1 MKKLYRLTG
10 IMFLLCLLCCSSFL
24 SVTEAADKEVSFKV
38 TQVELSGSKVLL
50 HGNFKNESE
59 EFQKVRQLTVRYTLS
74 DADGYPLLV
83 GSCRGSD
90 LDISV
95 GSDKVPYTLT
105 TENVHAPE
113 FSSSD
118 IAVWKISAHVETE

>member
-1 MKKLYRLTG
+1 MKILHKLVAVF
-10 IMFLLCLLCCSSFL
+10 FLLGLLGGSSF
-24 SVTEAADKEVSFKV
+24 SVGEAADRAVSFKV
-38 TQVELSGSKVLL
+38 TQVELSGNKVLL

-74 DADGYPLLV
+74 DVDGYPLLV
-83 GSCRGSD
+83 GSCRNRD

>member
-1 MKKLYRLTG
+1 MKTLHMLVMT
-10 IMFLLCLLCCSSFL
+10 IFLLCLLCCNSF
-24 SVTEAADKEVSFKV
+24 VAEGADRGVSFEV
-38 TQVELSGSKVLL
+38 TQVELSGSQVLL

-74 DADGYPLLV
+74 DVDGYPLLV
-83 GSCRGSD
+83 GCCRGSD

-95 GSDKVPYTLT
+95 GSDRIPYTLT
-105 TENVHAPE
+105 AENVHAPE

-118 IAVWKISAHVETE
+118 ISVWKISANVETE